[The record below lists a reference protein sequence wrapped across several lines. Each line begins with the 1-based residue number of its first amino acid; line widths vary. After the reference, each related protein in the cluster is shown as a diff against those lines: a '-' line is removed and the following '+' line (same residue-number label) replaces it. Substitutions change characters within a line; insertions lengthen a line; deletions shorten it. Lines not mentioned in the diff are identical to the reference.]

1 MNVHS
6 LRHGYRR
13 ATSLKEGG
21 KKRSTSMTYIADT
34 AGERLDAFVAR
45 VCPDLTRS
53 AAQRLIEE
61 GAVTRNGKNAKK
73 NDKLNLGD
81 EIEVTIPEPK
91 EVDIVA
97 KEMPLDI
104 VYQDEDVLVIN
115 KPKGLVVHPAAGH
128 QDDTLVNG
136 LLFAMGDDLSGI
148 NGELRPGIVHR
159 IDKDTSGLL
168 AVAKNDLAHTMLASQ
183 LKDHSMYRMY
193 DAIVCGTFREDS
205 GTVDAPIGRHPSD
218 RKKMCVTARNSKEAV
233 THWEVVKRYRGYT
246 HIRCKLET
254 GRTHQI
260 RVHMAH
266 IGHPLLGD
274 VVYGHKKPELGQDSQ
289 CLHAGALCF
298 AHPRDGHPVMVF
310 AELPEY
316 FKKVLEKLEKMG

>member
-1 MNVHS
+1 
-6 LRHGYRR
+6 
-13 ATSLKEGG
+13 
-21 KKRSTSMTYIADT
+21 MTLYADLS
-34 AGERLDAFVAR
+34 GERLDAFLAR
-45 VCPDLTRS
+45 AVPDMTRS

-61 GAVTRNGKNAKK
+61 GCVLRNGKPAKK
-73 NDKLNLGD
+73 NDKLNPGD
-81 EIEVTIPEPK
+81 AVDVTIPKPK
-91 EVDIVA
+91 ETEIVPTDI
-97 KEMPLDI
+97 PLDI
-104 VYQDEDVLVIN
+104 VYEDDDVLVIN

-128 QDDTLVNG
+128 QEDTLVNG
-136 LLFAMGDDLSGI
+136 LLFSKAGELSGI

-168 AVAKNDLAHTMLASQ
+168 AVAKNDLAHVMLASQ
-183 LKDHSMYRMY
+183 LKDHTMARTY
-193 DAIVCGTFREDS
+193 DAIVCGNLKEDS

-218 RKKMCVTARNSKEAV
+218 RKKMCVIARNSKEAV

-266 IGHPLLGD
+266 IGHPILGD
-274 VVYGHKKPELGQDSQ
+274 TIYGRKKPELGQDSQ

-298 AHPRDGHPVMVF
+298 CHPRDGRPVMVF
-310 AELPEY
+310 APLPDY
-316 FKKVLEKLEKMG
+316 FQTVLTKLERMG

>member
-1 MNVHS
+1 
-6 LRHGYRR
+6 
-13 ATSLKEGG
+13 
-21 KKRSTSMTYIADT
+21 MTYIADT

-61 GAVTRNGKNAKK
+61 GAVSRNGKNAKK

-81 EIEVTIPEPK
+81 EIDVTIPEPK

-274 VVYGHKKPELGQDSQ
+274 MVYGHKKPELGQDSQ

-316 FKKVLEKLEKMG
+316 FKKVIEKLEKMT

>member
-1 MNVHS
+1 
-6 LRHGYRR
+6 
-13 ATSLKEGG
+13 
-21 KKRSTSMTYIADT
+21 MTLFADM
-34 AGERLDAFVAR
+34 AGERLDAFLAR
-45 VCPDLTRS
+45 NVENLSRS
-53 AAQRLIEE
+53 AAQKLIEE
-61 GAVTRNGKNAKK
+61 GNVKRNGGKAKK
-73 NDKLNLGD
+73 NDKLNPGD
-81 EIEVTIPEPK
+81 RVDYAIPEPK

-104 VYQDEDVLVIN
+104 VYEDEDVLVIN
-115 KPKGLVVHPAAGH
+115 RPKGLVVHPAAGH

-183 LKDHSMYRMY
+183 LKDHSMHRVYE
-193 DAIVCGTFREDS
+193 AIVCGSFREDS
-205 GTVDAPIGRHPSD
+205 GTVDAPIGRHPTD
-218 RKKMCVTARNSKEAV
+218 RKKMTVTARNSREAV

-266 IGHPLLGD
+266 IGHPILGD
-274 VVYGHKKPELGQDSQ
+274 MVYGHKKPELGQDSQ
-289 CLHAGALCF
+289 CLHAGTLCF
-298 AHPRDGHPVMVF
+298 AHPRDGRPVMVF
-310 AELPEY
+310 APMPDY
-316 FKKVLEKLEKMG
+316 FQQVIEKLERMN